1 MIGGENV
8 EYIVFTLVFIVIILI
23 CLIIDQKR
31 NYELE
36 ITKKNKEI
44 SSITSESNFYK
55 NEYEKRKDIVEIN
68 YEVTSADEF
77 MPLNKLEY
85 KPIYKGKK
93 ALIGDYLVYS
103 YTITKSVLESL
114 GFEVSVALSSDEL
127 IQKIKNNEKYDI
139 IFTNNIYRDG
149 TGQKCLS
156 ILKTIKD
163 FNTPIVIHT
172 VTKNAKYHFVNEL
185 GFDAYIEKPVTQ
197 AKLLPILEK
206 LLRSGGE
213 KCYQRHLKLF
223 IH

>member
-1 MIGGENV
+1 M

-36 ITKKNKEI
+36 ITKKNREI

-55 NEYEKRKDIVEIN
+55 NEYEKRKDIVGIN
-68 YEVTSADEF
+68 YEVSNADEF
-77 MPLNKLEY
+77 TPSNKLEY

-103 YTITKSVLESL
+103 YTITKNVLESL
-114 GFEVSVALSSDEL
+114 GFEVSVALSSNEL
-127 IQKIKNNEKYDI
+127 VQKIKNNEKYDI

-149 TGQKCLS
+149 TGEKCLS
-156 ILKTIKD
+156 ILKSMND
-163 FNTPIVIHT
+163 FNIPVVIHT

-206 LLRSGGE
+206 LIPLGGE
-213 KCYQRHLKLF
+213 NDTKNF
-223 IH
+223 

>member
-1 MIGGENV
+1 M

-103 YTITKSVLESL
+103 YTICWKSFLFQRIPANSPEISRKKTHTRKPIKKTAAL
-114 GFEVSVALSSDEL
+114 GFLTPARR
-127 IQKIKNNEKYDI
+127 N
-139 IFTNNIYRDG
+139 F
-149 TGQKCLS
+149 S
-156 ILKTIKD
+156 ILFGSSPHAGVPGRKK
-163 FNTPIVIHT
+163 F
-172 VTKNAKYHFVNEL
+172 L
-185 GFDAYIEKPVTQ
+185 
-197 AKLLPILEK
+197 
-206 LLRSGGE
+206 
-213 KCYQRHLKLF
+213 C
-223 IH
+223 

>member
-1 MIGGENV
+1 M
-8 EYIVFTLVFIVIILI
+8 EYVVFALSFIIVILI
-23 CLIIDQKR
+23 CLIIEQKR
-31 NYELE
+31 NYDLE
-36 ITKKNKEI
+36 ITKKNREI
-44 SSITSESNFYK
+44 SSITNESNFYK

-85 KPIYKGKK
+85 NPIYNGKK

-103 YTITKSVLESL
+103 YTITKNVLESL

-127 IQKIKNNEKYDI
+127 VQKVKNNEKYDI

-156 ILKTIKD
+156 ILKSIKD
-163 FNTPIVIHT
+163 LNTPIVIHT

-206 LLRSGGE
+206 LLRSGG
-213 KCYQRHLKLF
+213 KNVTKD
-223 IH
+223 I

>member
-1 MIGGENV
+1 M

-36 ITKKNKEI
+36 ITKKNREI

-77 MPLNKLEY
+77 MPLNKLEC

-93 ALIGDYLVYS
+93 ALIGDYLVCS
-103 YTITKSVLESL
+103 YTITKRVLESL
-114 GFEVSVALSSDEL
+114 GFKVSIALSSDEL
-127 IQKIKNNEKYDI
+127 VQKIKNNEKYDI

-149 TGQKCLS
+149 TGEKCLS
-156 ILKTIKD
+156 ILKSIKD

-172 VTKNAKYHFVNEL
+172 ITKNAKYHFENEL

-197 AKLLPILEK
+197 TKLLPILEK
-206 LLRSGGE
+206 LLRTGGE

-223 IH
+223 IY